1 MYKGGYIAL
10 WHDTGKSIIQ
20 FVTVGSTL
28 VQQIVCKTEFLFF
41 FFFSL
46 IQQILNYPLHARCY
60 KACLRNLTFILHLS
74 YLHSNRGD
82 KKYANE
88 SNTKDK
94 VVSDIYPEYV
104 TIIGKN

>member
-1 MYKGGYIAL
+1 MRYGMTLVKALFSLSQLEAL
-10 WHDTGKSIIQ
+10 WFSKLSAK
-20 FVTVGSTL
+20 L
-28 VQQIVCKTEFLFF
+28 NFF
-41 FFFSL
+41 SFFFSL

-82 KKYANE
+82 KKYAND